1 MRLKD
6 KAILITGA
14 TAGIGEACAKLF
26 AREGAKVLLSGR
38 DQPRGDAVLD
48 AIRQAGGSA
57 EFLTGDL
64 REGGFCDR
72 LVDETKSRYGRIDV
86 LVNNAGILYS
96 APAAETTDEQW
107 SDTFAVNVTAV
118 FQLARAALREMIAQ
132 GGGSIVNIASES
144 GLNGMPGLTAYCASK
159 GAVIQ
164 MTKCMALDHIGDNV
178 RVNSVCPGGTRTK
191 MMNDFL
197 GTLEGDI
204 EDNVKEMAKCLPIR
218 RLARAEEVAHAALFL
233 ASDESSYCVGTN
245 LSCDGGSAATGG
257 AYAGQEAAPAAS

>member
-26 AREGAKVLLSGR
+26 AQEGAKVLMSGR
-38 DQPRGDAVLD
+38 DQARGDAVLD
-48 AIRQAGGSA
+48 AIHKAGGTA

-64 REGGFCDR
+64 REDGVCDH
-72 LVDETKSRYGRIDV
+72 LVAETKSRFGRIDV
-86 LVNNAGILYS
+86 LVNNAGILYY
-96 APAAETTDEQW
+96 APSAETTDEQW

-118 FQLARAALREMIAQ
+118 FRLARAALREMIAQ

-144 GLNGMPGLTAYCASK
+144 GLNGEPGLSAYCASK

-178 RVNSVCPGGTRTK
+178 RVNSVCPGETHTK
-191 MMNDFL
+191 MIDDWL
-197 GTLEGDI
+197 GTLEGKI
-204 EDNVKEMAKCLPIR
+204 EDNINDLAKGLPIR
-218 RLARAEEVAHAALFL
+218 RLAEPKEVAYAALFL

-245 LSCDGGSAATGG
+245 LSCDGGTAATGG
-257 AYAGQEAAPAAS
+257 PYPI

>member
-6 KAILITGA
+6 KATLITGA

-26 AREGAKVLLSGR
+26 AQEGAKVLRSGR
-38 DQPRGDAVLD
+38 DQARGDAVLE
-48 AIRQAGGSA
+48 AIRHAGGTA

-64 REGGFCDR
+64 REDGVCDR
-72 LVDETKSRYGRIDV
+72 LVAETVARYGKIDV

-96 APAAETTDEQW
+96 AAAAETTDEQW

-132 GGGSIVNIASES
+132 GSGSIVNIASES
-144 GLNGMPGLTAYCASK
+144 GLNGEPGLTAYCASK
-159 GAVIQ
+159 GAVVQ

-178 RVNSVCPGGTRTK
+178 RVNSVCPGETRTK
-191 MMNDFL
+191 MTEDWL

-204 EDNVKEMAKCLPIR
+204 EDNIKELAKGLPIR
-218 RLARAEEVAHAALFL
+218 RFARSEEVAYAALFL
-233 ASDESSYCVGTN
+233 ASDEASYCVGTN
-245 LSCDGGSAATGG
+245 LSCDGGNAATGG
-257 AYAGQEAAPAAS
+257 PYPG

>member
-6 KAILITGA
+6 KATLITGA

-26 AREGAKVLLSGR
+26 AREGAKVLMSGR
-38 DQPRGDAVLD
+38 DQARGDAVLE
-48 AIRQAGGSA
+48 AIRQAGGTA
-57 EFLTGDL
+57 EFVTGDL
-64 REGGFCDR
+64 RQDGVCDK
-72 LVDETKSRYGRIDV
+72 LVAETVARYGRIDV

-118 FQLARAALREMIAQ
+118 FQLARAALKAMIAQ

-144 GLNGMPGLTAYCASK
+144 GLNGEPGLTAYCASK
-159 GAVIQ
+159 GAVVQ

-178 RVNSVCPGGTRTK
+178 RINSVCPGETRTK
-191 MMNDFL
+191 MIDDW
-197 GTLEGDI
+197 LESLDGDI
-204 EDNVKEMAKCLPIR
+204 EDNVNKLAKILPIR
-218 RLARAEEVAHAALFL
+218 RLARPEEVAYAALFL

-245 LSCDGGSAATGG
+245 LSCDGGNAATGG
-257 AYAGQEAAPAAS
+257 PYPV

>member
-14 TAGIGEACAKLF
+14 TAGIGEACARLF
-26 AREGAKVLLSGR
+26 AEEGAKVLMTGR
-38 DQPRGDAVLD
+38 DQARGDVVLGEIH
-48 AIRQAGGSA
+48 AAGGTA
-57 EFLTGDL
+57 EFITADL
-64 REGGFCDR
+64 REDGVCDQ
-72 LVDETKSRYGRIDV
+72 LVAETKSRFGRIDV
-86 LVNNAGILYS
+86 LVNNAGILYA

-144 GLNGMPGLTAYCASK
+144 GLNGEPGLSAYCASK

-178 RVNSVCPGGTRTK
+178 RVNSVCPGETHTK
-191 MMNDFL
+191 MIDDWL
-197 GTLEGDI
+197 RSLDGDI
-204 EDNVKEMAKCLPIR
+204 EDNINDLAKVLPIR
-218 RLARAEEVAHAALFL
+218 RLAAPKEVAYAALFL

-245 LSCDGGSAATGG
+245 LSCDGGNAATGG
-257 AYAGQEAAPAAS
+257 PYPL

>member
-6 KAILITGA
+6 KTVLITGA

-26 AREGAKVLLSGR
+26 AEEGAKVLMTGR
-38 DQPRGDAVLD
+38 DQARGEAVLA
-48 AIRQAGGSA
+48 AIHKAGGTA
-57 EFLTGDL
+57 EFIAGDV
-64 REGGFCDR
+64 REDGVCDH
-72 LVDETKSRYGRIDV
+72 LVAETKARFGRIDV
-86 LVNNAGILYS
+86 LVNNAGILYFAAS
-96 APAAETTDEQW
+96 AETTNEQW

-144 GLNGMPGLTAYCASK
+144 GLNGEPGLSAYCASK

-178 RVNSVCPGGTRTK
+178 RVNSVCPGETHTK
-191 MMNDFL
+191 MIDDWL
-197 GTLEGDI
+197 GTLEGTI
-204 EDNVKEMAKCLPIR
+204 EDNIESLAKGLPIR
-218 RLARAEEVAHAALFL
+218 RLAAPREVAYAALFL

-245 LSCDGGSAATGG
+245 LSCDGGNAATGG
-257 AYAGQEAAPAAS
+257 PYPL